1 LGPNRE
7 SIRRTAS
14 AAALAL
20 LGACAPG
27 AVTAPTP
34 AAPAPAPVAGLPA
47 VPRVNGPLAI
57 EVAYPHA
64 GDARPRVDSTFIFGT
79 VGTGAAELTIDGVRV
94 PIAANGA
101 FLTYLP
107 LPANGVWELE
117 ARAHGET
124 VRQTVAYRTPPPPP
138 AAAPPA
144 PTTPPAPAAPATV
157 RLPQPLVGTVRGVSD
172 TLATGSDVAPGYP
185 VPNTNVDRRW
195 LFPAGTR
202 LTVVAKQGGMVE
214 AQLDASASAWLD
226 SSLVALGAPAA
237 PTDPP
242 GALSVTP
249 ATGWVD
255 VRVPVG
261 GTPFLVTSEGP
272 TLSVSLYGLP
282 RPIAPPP
289 VTGDSLLAG
298 AAWRAD
304 SAGTTTLDIRLTRP
318 VWGYKAFYE
327 PDGTLVLRVR
337 RPPRID
343 PEHPLQGIRVAVDAG
358 HPPGGAIGPT
368 GLTEA
373 EANMM
378 IAQRLFDKLR
388 AAGAILIPI
397 RTTLAPLVSATNT
410 SAELSARVEKAV
422 SADADMLISIHNNAF
437 GEGVNPFLNEGTSTL
452 YFHPQSRDLAAALD
466 SQIVAVTHIPDLG
479 PLFQNIAIGRITWM
493 PSVIT
498 ESLFMMFPQQ
508 EYALRDPAMQDRLAE
523 AHLRGIEDFLRSR
536 R

>member
-1 LGPNRE
+1 LGLNRE
-7 SIRRTAS
+7 SLRRTALT
-14 AAALAL
+14 AALAL
-20 LGACAPG
+20 LGACAPN
-27 AVTAPTP
+27 AVTAPIP
-34 AAPAPAPVAGLPA
+34 MAPGPTPVAGLPE
-47 VPRVNGPLAI
+47 VPRANGPLVI
-57 EVAYPHA
+57 QVAYPHT
-64 GDARPRVDSTFIFGT
+64 GDTRPKVDSTFIFGT
-79 VGTGAAELTIDGVRV
+79 VGTGAAELTIDGARV
-94 PIAANGA
+94 PVAPNGA

-124 VRQTVAYRTPPPPP
+124 VRQTVAYRTPPP
-138 AAAPPA
+138 AAPAA
-144 PTTPPAPAAPATV
+144 PTTPPAPAPPAAPATV
-157 RLPQPLVGTVRGVSD
+157 RFPQPLVGTVRGVSD
-172 TLATGSDVAPGYP
+172 TLATGSDVAPAYP

-195 LFPAGTR
+195 LFPAGTQ
-202 LTVVAKQGGMVE
+202 LTVVATQGGMVE
-214 AQLDASASAWLD
+214 AQLDGSASAWLD
-226 SSLVALGAPAA
+226 TSLVALGAPATPA
-237 PTDPP
+237 APP
-242 GALSVTP
+242 GAISVTP
-249 ATGWVD
+249 AAGWVD

-261 GTPFLVTSEGP
+261 GTPFLITSDGP

-282 RPIAPPP
+282 RPLTSPTL
-289 VTGDSLLAG
+289 TGDSLLAG

-304 SAGTTTLDIRLTRP
+304 SAGTTTLDLRLTRP

-337 RPPRID
+337 RPPHID
-343 PEHPLQGIRVAVDAG
+343 PDHPLQGIRVAVDAG

-378 IAQRLFDKLR
+378 IAQRLFEKLR
-388 AAGAILIPI
+388 AAGAVLIPI

-422 SADADMLISIHNNAF
+422 SSDADMLISIHNNAF

-466 SQIVAVTHIPDLG
+466 RQIVAVTHIPDLG
-479 PLFQNIAIGRITWM
+479 ALFQNIAIGRITWM

>member
-1 LGPNRE
+1 MGPNRE
-7 SIRRTAS
+7 SIRRTAF
-14 AAALAL
+14 AAALVL

-27 AVTAPTP
+27 AVTGPP
-34 AAPAPAPVAGLPA
+34 PAPAPAPVPGLPD
-47 VPRVNGPLAI
+47 VPRANGPLAI
-57 EVAYPHA
+57 AVAYPHP

-79 VGTGAAELTIDGVRV
+79 VGTGAADLRIGGVPV
-94 PIAANGA
+94 QVAPNGA
-101 FLTYLP
+101 FLAYLP

-124 VRQTVAYRTPPPPP
+124 VRQTVAYRAPPPPP
-138 AAAPPA
+138 SAAPA
-144 PTTPPAPAAPATV
+144 TASPAPAAPLTV
-157 RLPQPLVGTVRGVSD
+157 RLPRPLVGTVRGVSD
-172 TLATGSDVAPGYP
+172 TLATGSDVAPAYP
-185 VPNTNVDRRW
+185 APNTNVDRRW

-226 SSLVALGAPAA
+226 SSLVAMGAPAA
-237 PTDPP
+237 PIAPP

-249 ATGWVD
+249 AAGWVD

-289 VTGDSLLAG
+289 VAGDSLLAS

-304 SAGTTTLDIRLTRP
+304 SAGTTTLDLRLTRP

-343 PEHPLQGIRVAVDAG
+343 PEHPLRGIRVAVDAG

-373 EANMM
+373 EANMAV
-378 IAQRLFDKLR
+378 AQRLFEKLR
-388 AAGAILIPI
+388 AAGALVVPI
-397 RTTLAPLVSATNT
+397 RATLAPLVSATNT

-422 SADADMLISIHNNAF
+422 SSGADMLVSIHNNAF

-466 SQIVAVTHIPDLG
+466 REIVAVTHIPDLG

-523 AHLRGIEDFLRSR
+523 AHLRGIEEFLRSR
-536 R
+536 Q

>member
-7 SIRRTAS
+7 TIRRTAS
-14 AAALAL
+14 AAVLAL
-20 LGACAPG
+20 LGACAPRV
-27 AVTAPTP
+27 VT
-34 AAPAPAPVAGLPA
+34 APAPAPTPVAGLPE
-47 VPRVNGPLAI
+47 VPPENGPLAI
-57 EVAYPHA
+57 EVAYPHP
-64 GDARPRVDSTFIFGT
+64 GDVRPRVDSTFIFGT
-79 VGTGAAELTIDGVRV
+79 VGTGAAELSIDGVPV
-94 PIAANGA
+94 QVAPNGA

-117 ARAHGET
+117 ARAHGQT
-124 VRQTVAYRTPPPPP
+124 ARQTVAYRTPPPP
-138 AAAPPA
+138 
-144 PTTPPAPAAPATV
+144 APAAPSAPPGSAAPAAV
-157 RLPQPLVGTVRGVSD
+157 RFPQPLVGTVRGVSD
-172 TLATGSDVAPGYP
+172 TLATGSDVAPAYP

-202 LTVVAKQGGMVE
+202 LAVVAKQGGMVE
-214 AQLDASASAWLD
+214 AQLDGPTSAWLD
-226 SSLVALGAPAA
+226 SSLVALGTPATPA
-237 PTDPP
+237 SPP

-249 ATGWVD
+249 AAGWVD
-255 VRVPVG
+255 VRVPVS
-261 GTPFLVTSEGP
+261 GTPFLITSDGP

-282 RPIAPPP
+282 RPIASPSL
-289 VTGDSLLAG
+289 TGDSLLAG

-304 SAGTTTLDIRLTRP
+304 SAGTTTLDLRLTRP

-343 PEHPLQGIRVAVDAG
+343 PAHPLQGIRVAIDAG

-378 IAQRLFDKLR
+378 VAQRLFEKLR

-422 SADADMLISIHNNAF
+422 NADADMLVSIHNNAF

-466 SQIVAVTHIPDLG
+466 REIVAVTHIPDLG
-479 PLFQNIAIGRITWM
+479 ALFQNIAIGRITWM

-508 EYALRDPAMQDRLAE
+508 EYALRDPAMQDRIAE

-536 R
+536 Q